1 MSRTEDSAASGIFN
15 SRLSDVIFNLPLA
28 LLVLIRLAV
37 KLSLQGKRL
46 AATHTWHGWQLTP
59 TVLRFLS
66 KVKYLVKVSGMVCS
80 FSLGAAFIGMS
91 RSGLLSL
98 ATLHHWVN

>member
-37 KLSLQGKRL
+37 KLSLQGKRS
-46 AATHTWHGWQLTP
+46 AATHTWH
-59 TVLRFLS
+59 
-66 KVKYLVKVSGMVCS
+66 
-80 FSLGAAFIGMS
+80 
-91 RSGLLSL
+91 
-98 ATLHHWVN
+98 